1 MKHSDNN
8 ISISPTPSKEG
19 VGRGVRPG
27 ANPWVLGGLTLLLL
41 AAMAASCLFGAVDFE
56 WADLWQSPIFLQ
68 LRLPRVMMS
77 VLVGAVL
84 SVCGAAYQ
92 SIFRNPLTDPYV
104 LGVSSGASLG
114 AAVAI
119 LLGLEAFLWGVGGM
133 ALGAALATVVLIYR
147 IASMGNRMHTTT
159 LLLTGV
165 CLTLLISALISFLM
179 VLNQEKMDAII
190 FWTMGSFGSSGW
202 TDVWM
207 MAPVAMVGIGVV
219 LWHSRDLN
227 LLLAGSEAARSMGVE
242 VERVKRILLLGTTLM
257 VAFAVSSS
265 GVIGFVGLIVPHA
278 VRLVAGP
285 DNRRLVPYS
294 MLCGALFV
302 LVCDTLARTLLR
314 PSELPVGSL
323 TSMVGAPL
331 FIYLLYKNK
340 RSY

>member
-1 MKHSDNN
+1 MNTRTHTS
-8 ISISPTPSKEG
+8 S
-19 VGRGVRPG
+19 R
-27 ANPWVLGGLTLLLL
+27 ANPWVLLLLTLLLL
-41 AAMAASCLFGAVDFE
+41 AAMATSCLFGAVDFQWDE
-56 WADLWQSPIFLQ
+56 IWHSQIFWQ
-68 LRLPRVMMS
+68 LRLPRVIMS
-77 VLVGAVL
+77 ALVGAVL

-119 LLGLEAFLWGVGGM
+119 LLGLEAFLWGVGGF
-133 ALGAALATVVLIYR
+133 ALAAALLTVLLIYK
-147 IASMGNRMHTTT
+147 IASIGNRMHTTT

-179 VLNQEKMDAII
+179 VLNQEKMDTII
-190 FWTMGSFGSSGW
+190 FWTMGSFGSASW
-202 TDVWM
+202 TDI
-207 MAPVAMVGIGVV
+207 AILTPVTVAGIGTV
-219 LWHSRDLN
+219 LWYCRDLN

-242 VERVKRILLLGTTLM
+242 VEKVKRILLVATTLM
-257 VAFAVSSS
+257 VAFAVSSC

-285 DNRRLVPYS
+285 DNRGVVPYS

-302 LVCDTLARTLLR
+302 LVCDTLARYLLR

-340 RSY
+340 KNY

>member
-1 MKHSDNN
+1 MKN
-8 ISISPTPSKEG
+8 
-19 VGRGVRPG
+19 RP
-27 ANPWVLGGLTLLLL
+27 NPWVLAGLTLLLL
-41 AAMAASCLFGAVDFE
+41 LAMAASCLFGAVDFR
-56 WADLWQSPIFLQ
+56 ADEILRSPIFWQ
-68 LRLPRVMMS
+68 LRLPRVLMS

-119 LLGLEAFLWGVGGM
+119 LLGLEAWLWGVGGM
-133 ALGAALATVVLIYR
+133 ALAAALLTVLLIYR
-147 IASMGNRMHTTT
+147 IASIGNRMHTTT

-165 CLTLLISALISFLM
+165 CLTLLISAVISFLM
-179 VLNQEKMDAII
+179 VMNQEKMDTII
-190 FWTMGSFGSSGW
+190 FWTMGSFSSASW
-202 TDVWM
+202 ADVAVL
-207 MAPVAMVGIGVV
+207 APVALVGIGVV
-219 LWHSRDLN
+219 LWYARDLN
-227 LLLAGSEAARSMGVE
+227 LLLAGSEAAQSMGVE
-242 VERVKRILLLGTTLM
+242 VERVKRVLLAATTLM
-257 VAFAVSSS
+257 VAFAVSTC

-285 DNRRLVPYS
+285 DNRRVVPYS
-294 MLCGALFV
+294 ILCGALFV

-331 FIYLLYKNK
+331 FIYLLYRNK
-340 RSY
+340 KSY

>member
-1 MKHSDNN
+1 MTNERKS
-8 ISISPTPSKEG
+8 
-19 VGRGVRPG
+19 GR
-27 ANPWVLGGLTLLLL
+27 ANTWVMAGLTLLLA
-41 AAMAASCLFGAVDFE
+41 AAMAGSCLLGA
-56 WADLWQSPIFLQ
+56 ADIRMADIVNSQIFWQ
-68 LRLPRVMMS
+68 LRLPRVLMS

-133 ALGAALATVVLIYR
+133 ALAAALATVWLIYR
-147 IASMGNRMHTTT
+147 IASIGNRMHTTT

-179 VLNQEKMDAII
+179 VLNQEKMDSII
-190 FWTMGSFGSSGW
+190 FWTMGSFGSSSW
-202 TDVWM
+202 TDVAV
-207 MAPVAMVGIGVV
+207 MAPVAVAGMGVV
-219 LWHSRDLN
+219 LWYSRDLN
-227 LLLAGSEAARSMGVE
+227 LLLAGSEAAKSMGCE
-242 VERVKRILLLGTTLM
+242 VEKVKRVLLLATTLM
-257 VAFAVSSS
+257 VAFAVSSC

-278 VRLVAGP
+278 VRLVAGA
-285 DNRRLVPYS
+285 DNRRVVPYS

-302 LVCDTLARTLLR
+302 LVCDTLARYLLR

-323 TSMVGAPL
+323 TSMVGAPM
-331 FIYLLYKNK
+331 FIYLLYRNK
-340 RSY
+340 KGY

>member
-1 MKHSDNN
+1 MSHKPYKSTH
-8 ISISPTPSKEG
+8 
-19 VGRGVRPG
+19 
-27 ANPWVLGGLTLLLL
+27 ANPWIILGLAVLL
-41 AAMAASCLFGAVDFE
+41 AATMVVSCMFGAVDISME
-56 WADLWQSPIFLQ
+56 DIAGRSQIFWQ
-68 LRLPRVMMS
+68 LRLPRVLMGA
-77 VLVGAVL
+77 LVGAVL

-119 LLGLEAFLWGVGGM
+119 LLGLEAWLWGVGGLALAM
-133 ALGAALATVVLIYR
+133 ALLTVLVIYK
-147 IASMGNRMHTTT
+147 IASIGNRMHTTT

-165 CLTLLISALISFLM
+165 CLTLLISAVISFLM
-179 VLNQEKMDAII
+179 VLNQEKMDSII
-190 FWTMGSFGSSGW
+190 FWTMGSFGSSTW

-207 MAPVAMVGIGVV
+207 LLPVAAVGIGVV
-219 LWHSRDLN
+219 LWHGRDLN
-227 LLLAGSEAARSMGVE
+227 LLLAGSEAAQSMGCE
-242 VERVKRILLLGTTLM
+242 VEKVKRRLLLFTTLM
-257 VAFAVSSS
+257 VAFAVSSC

-285 DNRRLVPYS
+285 DNRKVVPYS
-294 MLCGALFV
+294 ILCGAIFV
-302 LVCDTLARTLLR
+302 LICDTLARTVLQ

-340 RSY
+340 KGY

>member
-1 MKHSDNN
+1 MTNERKS
-8 ISISPTPSKEG
+8 
-19 VGRGVRPG
+19 GR
-27 ANPWVLGGLTLLLL
+27 ANTWVMAGLTLLLA
-41 AAMAASCLFGAVDFE
+41 AAMAGSCLLGA
-56 WADLWQSPIFLQ
+56 ADIKMADIVNSQIFWQ
-68 LRLPRVMMS
+68 LRLPRVLMS

-133 ALGAALATVVLIYR
+133 ALAAALATVWLIYR
-147 IASMGNRMHTTT
+147 IASIGNRMHTTT

-179 VLNQEKMDAII
+179 VLNQEKMDSII
-190 FWTMGSFGSSGW
+190 FWTMGSFGSSSW
-202 TDVWM
+202 TDVAV
-207 MAPVAMVGIGVV
+207 MAPVAVAGMGVV
-219 LWHSRDLN
+219 LWYSRDLN
-227 LLLAGSEAARSMGVE
+227 LLLAGSEAAKSMGCE
-242 VERVKRILLLGTTLM
+242 AEKVKRVLLLATTLM
-257 VAFAVSSS
+257 VAFAVSTC

-278 VRLVAGP
+278 VRLVAGA
-285 DNRRLVPYS
+285 DNRRVVPYS

-302 LVCDTLARTLLR
+302 LVCDTLARYLLR

-323 TSMVGAPL
+323 TSMVGAPM
-331 FIYLLYKNK
+331 FIYLLYRNK
-340 RSY
+340 KGY

>member
-1 MKHSDNN
+1 MSHKPYKSTH
-8 ISISPTPSKEG
+8 
-19 VGRGVRPG
+19 
-27 ANPWVLGGLTLLLL
+27 ANPWIILGLVVLL
-41 AAMAASCLFGAVDFE
+41 AATMVASCMFGAVDISME
-56 WADLWQSPIFLQ
+56 DIAGRSQIFWQ
-68 LRLPRVMMS
+68 LRLPRVLMGA
-77 VLVGAVL
+77 LVGAVL

-119 LLGLEAFLWGVGGM
+119 LLGLEAYLWGVGGLALAM
-133 ALGAALATVVLIYR
+133 ALLTVLIIYK
-147 IASMGNRMHTTT
+147 IASIGNRMHTTT

-165 CLTLLISALISFLM
+165 CLTLLISAVISFLM
-179 VLNQEKMDAII
+179 VLNQEKMDSII
-190 FWTMGSFGSSGW
+190 FWTMGSFGSSSW

-207 MAPVAMVGIGVV
+207 LLPVAAVGIGVV
-219 LWHSRDLN
+219 LWHGRDLN
-227 LLLAGSEAARSMGVE
+227 LLLAGSEAAQSMGCE
-242 VERVKRILLLGTTLM
+242 VEKVKRRLLLFTTLM
-257 VAFAVSSS
+257 VAFAVSSC

-285 DNRRLVPYS
+285 DNRKVVPYS
-294 MLCGALFV
+294 ILCGAIFV
-302 LVCDTLARTLLR
+302 LICDTLARTVLR

-340 RSY
+340 KGY

>member
-1 MKHSDNN
+1 MSYKSYK
-8 ISISPTPSKEG
+8 SSS
-19 VGRGVRPG
+19 R
-27 ANPWVLGGLTLLLL
+27 ANPWVVAGLALLLLL
-41 AAMAASCLFGAVDFE
+41 AMGVSCLFGAVDFAWDE
-56 WADLWQSPIFLQ
+56 ILQSPIFWR
-68 LRLPRVMMS
+68 LRLPRVVLS

-119 LLGLEAFLWGVGGM
+119 LLGLEAWLWGVGGM
-133 ALGAALATVVLIYR
+133 ALIAALLTVLFIYR
-147 IASMGNRMHTTT
+147 IASIGNRMHTTT

-179 VLNQEKMDAII
+179 VLNQEKMDSII
-190 FWTMGSFGSSGW
+190 FWTMGSFGSATW
-202 TDVWM
+202 TDV
-207 MAPVAMVGIGVV
+207 AVLLPVALVGIGVV
-219 LWHSRDLN
+219 LWYGRDLN
-227 LLLAGSEAARSMGVE
+227 LLLAGSESARSMGVE
-242 VERVKRILLLGTTLM
+242 VERVKRILLIFTTLM
-257 VAFAVSSS
+257 VAFAVSSC

-285 DNRRLVPYS
+285 DNRRVVPYS

-302 LVCDTLARTLLR
+302 LVCDTLARTVLR
-314 PSELPVGSL
+314 PSELPVGSI

-340 RSY
+340 KSY

>member
-1 MKHSDNN
+1 MK
-8 ISISPTPSKEG
+8 SKKMKNK
-19 VGRGVRPG
+19 V
-27 ANPWVLGGLTLLLL
+27 NPWIMVLLTLVLL
-41 AAMAASCLFGAVDFE
+41 AAMAGSCLLGA
-56 WADLWQSPIFLQ
+56 ADIKASDIMQSPIFWR
-68 LRLPRVMMS
+68 LRLPRVLMS

-119 LLGLEAFLWGVGGM
+119 LLGLEAVAWGVGGM
-133 ALGAALATVVLIYR
+133 ALAAALATVWLIYR
-147 IASMGNRMHTTT
+147 IASIGNRMHTTT

-179 VLNQEKMDAII
+179 VLNQEKMDSII
-190 FWTMGSFGSSGW
+190 FWTMGSFGSSSW
-202 TDVWM
+202 SDVAVL
-207 MAPVAMVGIGVV
+207 APVAVLGMGVV
-219 LWHSRDLN
+219 LWYGRDLN
-227 LLLAGSEAARSMGVE
+227 LLLAGSEAAKSMGCE
-242 VERVKRILLLGTTLM
+242 VEKVKRVLLLATTLM
-257 VAFAVSSS
+257 VAFAVSSC

-285 DNRRLVPYS
+285 DNRRVVPYS

-302 LVCDTLARTLLR
+302 LVCDTLARYVLR

-331 FIYLLYKNK
+331 FIYLLYRNK
-340 RSY
+340 KTY

>member
-1 MKHSDNN
+1 MTHTMPDKSYT
-8 ISISPTPSKEG
+8 SS
-19 VGRGVRPG
+19 R
-27 ANPWVLGGLTLLLL
+27 ANPWVVAGLVLLLL
-41 AAMAASCLFGAVDFE
+41 LTMAGSCLLGAVDFRVDE
-56 WADLWQSPIFLQ
+56 ILESPIFWR
-68 LRLPRVMMS
+68 LRLPRVLMN

-119 LLGLEAFLWGVGGM
+119 LLGLEAYLWGVGGM
-133 ALGAALATVVLIYR
+133 ALAAALLTVLFIYR
-147 IASMGNRMHTTT
+147 IASIGNRMHTTT

-190 FWTMGSFGSSGW
+190 FWTMGSFGSSSW
-202 TDVWM
+202 TDVAVL
-207 MAPVAMVGIGVV
+207 APVALAGIGVV
-219 LWHSRDLN
+219 LWYGRDLN

-242 VERVKRILLLGTTLM
+242 VEQVKRILLLATTLM
-257 VAFAVSSS
+257 VAFAVSSC

-285 DNRRLVPYS
+285 DNRRVVPYS

-340 RSY
+340 KSY